1 MVTIRT
7 TDDFL
12 RAMDENPTWKEAV
25 RRAILTEQL
34 LNLPARFDE
43 FTAEQRRVNAEQQ
56 RFNAEQRQTNA
67 DVKASLT
74 RLDQFIEE
82 QREFNSEQRQTNAD
96 VKASLERL
104 DNRFVRLGEDI
115 GTMKAYYSRSETARY
130 ADCIVHEMGFRRV
143 RTLSQGDLIA
153 LESANDTAD
162 LASGVLTSY
171 RRADL
176 VMEATDAAG
185 ATHYVVVEVSFTADE
200 RDTTRALRNARLIT
214 RFTGHPAHAA
224 IASVRNV
231 REIQHFIDSGQVF
244 WYELGDRSPPEEE

>member
-1 MVTIRT
+1 MVTIHT

-67 DVKASLT
+67 DVKA
-74 RLDQFIEE
+74 
-82 QREFNSEQRQTNAD
+82 A
-96 VKASLERL
+96 LERL
-104 DNRFVRLGEDI
+104 DNRFVRLGDDI

-153 LESANDTAD
+153 LESASDTTD
-162 LASGVLTSY
+162 MASGVLTSY

-176 VMEATDAAG
+176 VMETTDAAG

-231 REIQHFIDSGQVF
+231 HEIQHFIDSGQVF
-244 WYELGDRSPPEEE
+244 WYELDDRSPPQEE

>member
-43 FTAEQRRVNAEQQ
+43 FTAEQQRVNAEQQ
-56 RFNAEQRQTNA
+56 RFNAEQRQFNA
-67 DVKASLT
+67 
-74 RLDQFIEE
+74 
-82 QREFNSEQRQTNAD
+82 EQRQTNAD

-104 DNRFVRLGEDI
+104 DNRFVRLGDDI
-115 GTMKAYYSRSETARY
+115 GTIKAYFSRSETARY
-130 ADCIVHEMGFRRV
+130 AGCIVAEMGFQRV
-143 RTLSQGDLIA
+143 RTLSQDDLQA
-153 LESANDTAD
+153 LDAANDTAD

-176 VMEATDAAG
+176 VMEATDADG

-224 IASVRNV
+224 IASVHNV

-244 WYELGDRSPPEEE
+244 WYELDDRSPPQEE